1 MFIQHHNASASWTG
15 NTQSAFFELGYDA
28 GIIGPYV
35 RGEWAHFPADT
46 ATNDP
51 FFAQNALFIT
61 RGSSKSGV
69 VGVRSLLSDYLALKL
84 EGEYVSRDDG
94 GSIRSV
100 AAQCAFAF

>member
-1 MFIQHHNASASWTG
+1 M
-15 NTQSAFFELGYDA
+15 
-28 GIIGPYV
+28 
-35 RGEWAHFPADT
+35 
-46 ATNDP
+46 
-51 FFAQNALFIT
+51 T

-94 GSIRSV
+94 GTIRSV